1 MKENEHANLNF
12 GFVRTASAS
21 PKLAVA
27 NPFFNVKEIK
37 ELLCRAHDANVQLMV
52 FPELCITGYTC
63 QDLFFQKTLQ
73 TQALSA
79 LQWLITETGDLP
91 VVYIVGIPLAV
102 RSRLFNCAVVIHAGR
117 IHGVIPKSYLPN
129 TREFY
134 EKRWFSIRGEPFAEN
149 ISLLGQ
155 EVPFGKTLFEL
166 KALGITLGVEICE
179 DLWAPLPPSTA
190 MALEGANVIV
200 NLSASNELV
209 SKASYRKSLVL
220 QQSARLICAYLYAG
234 AGVHEST
241 TDLVFAGDCMIA
253 ENGLLLSN
261 SRRFARESQFIIA
274 DIDIEKISFERETS
288 SSFADSTA
296 LHQNETEYEITQ
308 VPLDSCFLDLSA
320 SFYREVDPFPF
331 VPASL
336 DQRQE
341 RCEEIFQ
348 IQTAGLA
355 KRLGHTGLT
364 TVYVGISGGLDSTL
378 ALLIAHKTFELLGL
392 PLANIV
398 GVTMPGFGTTS
409 QTYDNAITL
418 MQQLKVSITEIDIK
432 ASCLAH
438 FKDIRHDPEILD
450 VTYENVQARERTQI
464 LMDLANKHGGIVI
477 GTGDLSELALGWCT
491 YNGDQMSM
499 YGVNSS
505 IPKTLIR
512 YLIDWISQTQES
524 TAVHEVLK
532 RILDTPISPE
542 LLPPDKDGNIAQ
554 KTESAIGPYELHD
567 FFLYYFLRQGVSPD
581 KAVFLAKK
589 AFGDKYCTETI
600 QQWLRVFYKRFF
612 SQQFKRSCMPDGPK
626 VGSVSL
632 SPRGYWRMPSDADG
646 SAWYAQIGL
655 DDVTIL

>member
-1 MKENEHANLNF
+1 MQ
-12 GFVRTASAS
+12 
-21 PKLAVA
+21 
-27 NPFFNVKEIK
+27 
-37 ELLCRAHDANVQLMV
+37 LLV

-73 TQALSA
+73 MQALSA
-79 LQWLITETGDLP
+79 LQSLIQDTQDLP
-91 VVYIVGIPLAV
+91 MLYIVGIPLSIK
-102 RSRLFNCAVVIHAGR
+102 SRLFNCAVVIYGGTIR
-117 IHGVIPKSYLPN
+117 GVVPKSYLPN

-134 EKRWFSIRGEPFAEN
+134 EKRWFSVRNEFFSESIT
-149 ISLLGQ
+149 LLGQ
-155 EVPFGKTLFEL
+155 EVPFGKVLFDL
-166 KALGITLGVEICE
+166 DSLGIKLGIEICE
-179 DLWAPLPPSTA
+179 DLWAPLPPSTI

-209 SKASYRKSLVL
+209 SKAPYRRALVE
-220 QQSARLICAYLYAG
+220 QQSARCICAYLYAS

-241 TDLVFAGDCMIA
+241 TDLVFSGDCMIV
-253 ENGLLLSN
+253 ENGVALAGSK
-261 SRRFARESQFIIA
+261 RFLRENQFIVS
-274 DIDIEKISFERETS
+274 DIDIDRLCFERHIS
-288 SSFADSTA
+288 SSFTDNCS
-296 LHQNETEYEITQ
+296 LHQSRKEYDLVC
-308 VPLDSCFLDLSA
+308 VPAASRYLDLA
-320 SFYREVDPFPF
+320 SDFYHAVDPHPF
-331 VPASL
+331 VPSNPL
-336 DQRQE
+336 QREE

-355 KRLGHTGLT
+355 KRLEHTGIK

-378 ALLIAHKTFELLGL
+378 ALLVAHKTFTLLDL
-392 PLANIV
+392 PLTNIV

-418 MQQLKVSITEIDIK
+418 MQELGVTVNEIDIK
-432 ASCLAH
+432 ESCLVH
-438 FKDIRHDPEILD
+438 FKDIGHDAEILD

-464 LMDLANKHGGIVI
+464 LMDLANKHNGIVI

-491 YNGDQMSM
+491 YNGDQISM

-524 TAVHEVLK
+524 AAVRDVLQ

-554 KTESAIGPYELHD
+554 KTEATIGPYELHD
-567 FFLYYFLRQGVSPD
+567 FFLYCFLRQGACPN
-581 KAVFLAKK
+581 KILFLAGK
-589 AFGDKYCTETI
+589 AFQEVYCAETI
-600 QQWLRVFYKRFF
+600 QKWLRVFYKRFF

-632 SPRGYWRMPSDADG
+632 SPRGDWRMPSDADVT
-646 SAWYAQIGL
+646 AWFAQLGQ
-655 DDVTIL
+655 DEVTVL